1 MAIMD
6 EILSEVDHIAPLPQ
20 SARQLMCLAGKE
32 SHSLPDIA
40 RVVEC
45 DAALTANVLKVVN
58 SAFFRPVQPVS
69 SLPMAITL
77 LGEKLV
83 IGIAIGTCC
92 HDFFDKP
99 LEGYESPRGEL
110 WKQSLRTAIFARE
123 LSVHSAH
130 GVNRELA
137 YTAGLLHGIGK
148 SVLSHHLQGKTEE
161 LVKRTSGAS
170 QLDFL
175 AAERELLGV
184 DHCQVGHALAMKWNL
199 PEELGESIRCYSD
212 PDQADAAFRP
222 LVYCVHAGNVLAMM
236 AGDEQGA
243 DSLRYKLSPNYAEYL
258 SGLTTELLDQIVLR
272 AQDEFS
278 KATSAFANGL

>member
-6 EILSEVDHIAPLPQ
+6 EILTEVDHIAPLPQ
-20 SARQLMCLAGKE
+20 SVRQLMCLAGKDN
-32 SHSLPDIA
+32 HSLPDIV
-40 RVVEC
+40 RIVEC
-45 DAALTANVLKVVN
+45 DASLTANVLKVVN

-69 SLPMAITL
+69 SLPMAIAL

-83 IGIAIGTCC
+83 IGIAIGACC

-110 WKQSLRTAIFARE
+110 WKLSLRTAIFARE

-148 SVLSHHLQGKTEE
+148 SVLSRYLKGKTEE
-161 LVKRTSGAS
+161 LVKRTAGAS
-170 QLDFL
+170 QLDFIS
-175 AAERELLGV
+175 AERELLGV
-184 DHCQVGHALAMKWNL
+184 DHCEVGHALAAKWNL
-199 PEELGESIRCYSD
+199 PQELRESIRCYSD
-212 PDQADAAFRP
+212 PEQAELPFRP

-243 DSLRYKLSPNYAEYL
+243 DSLRYKLSPNFTEYL
-258 SGLTTELLDQIVLR
+258 PGLTPRLIDQIVLR

-278 KATSAFANGL
+278 KATAAFSNGL